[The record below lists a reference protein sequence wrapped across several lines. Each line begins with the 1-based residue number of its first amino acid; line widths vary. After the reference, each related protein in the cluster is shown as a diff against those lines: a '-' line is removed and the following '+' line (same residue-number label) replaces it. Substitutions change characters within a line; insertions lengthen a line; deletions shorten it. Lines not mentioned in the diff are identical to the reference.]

1 MKAHQADF
9 EPVYAQGRVH
19 AGFAERAANV
29 NCDPLANLFER
40 YENVVFAGHSLG
52 GAVASL
58 VLLRCLV
65 SGVPRLDAADV
76 AAKARCV
83 TFGAPVGTNGPPT
96 ARSVFERVEVAEPWR
111 DLFLHVVHGDDPVPR
126 LLLRVDAA
134 APATTRDRAPS
145 GGSDDGADA
154 AAPPEKGRWATLS
167 DAVAR
172 RRRSP
177 RPRRRRVRR
186 SSTASRG
193 PRPRSRTARRR
204 RRSRAASRGSRAPS
218 RPAFR
223 GE

>member
-1 MKAHQADF
+1 MARPRHAETRPPRSVAFVAFRGTADREDTYTNLKAHQADF

-29 NCDPLANLFER
+29 NCDPLANLFKR

-126 LLLRVDAA
+126 
-134 APATTRDRAPS
+134 
-145 GGSDDGADA
+145 
-154 AAPPEKGRWATLS
+154 
-167 DAVAR
+167 
-172 RRRSP
+172 
-177 RPRRRRVRR
+177 RR
-186 SSTASRG
+186 SSG
-193 PRPRSRTARRR
+193 
-204 RRSRAASRGSRAPS
+204 G
-218 RPAFR
+218 
-223 GE
+223 